1 MLSKFIKY
9 GLLFIIVLFVAG
21 IISVG
26 AIFYAYSRNLPDI
39 KQLENWKPSQVTQ
52 VYAADGSLITEFF
65 LQRRQYVS
73 IDKIPDYV
81 KKAFIAIE
89 DRTFYS
95 NPGIDVWGILRAAF
109 TNITSGRIVAG
120 GSTISQQLIKNLF
133 LTPERSFRR
142 KIKEMILAIKLN
154 QIYPKDKILE
164 MYLNQIYLGHG
175 AYGVEAASQVYFG
188 KHVWQLDICEAAVLA
203 GLPKA
208 PSKYDPYKN
217 IKLAE
222 SRRNAVLQAMVEED
236 YLDIETAKKCSQQPI
251 KLKTAEADEGNIHDY
266 FTETVRLWFVNH
278 FGSDTLYKGGYKIYT
293 TADPD
298 LLRDMHFIVKDH
310 LEDLQYRVGFPKLTK
325 EEIKFMT
332 DKYNKQNIKSF
343 DDLKTEGVY
352 VGIIEKIKK
361 HTIYFNLGE
370 INGEVKFFG
379 SLRKAKKGYPIYV
392 RYIGNGQF
400 EFVPY
405 LETAAISVDPKT
417 GAIKA
422 LVGGYDFE
430 KSKFNRA
437 IQAKRQPGSSFKPIV
452 YTAAILNGYTEIS
465 IVKDEPVSI
474 WDPQKGEEWTPR
486 NYEKEYN
493 GEVTVREA
501 LTRSLNAAAVNT
513 LLEVGYNP
521 VISLAYKMGIK
532 TKLLKVPSL
541 ALGSIDVSPIEM
553 ATVYSTFANNGVKCE
568 PYFIEKVIDSNG
580 NIVYQHT
587 PQCQKVIPEDENS
600 IMVDLLQ
607 AVVQE
612 GTGVR
617 AKILGFPV
625 AGKTGTTNDY
635 TDAWFAGF
643 STKLTTVVWVGYDY
657 KKTIGRKMTGSKA
670 ALPIWID
677 IMATAHTDK
686 EIPGFTHSPNTYY
699 LPIDLSTRA
708 IATEN
713 CRAKKILFIK
723 GTEPMIDCEGNIIVG
738 NMQNNSDNNFL
749 YDIKGE

>member
-39 KQLENWKPSQVTQ
+39 KQLENWKPSQITQ

-222 SRRNAVLQAMVEED
+222 SRRNAVLQAMVEEG

-278 FGSDTLYKGGYKIYT
+278 FGSDALYKGGYKIYT

-361 HTIYFNLGE
+361 HTIYFKLGE

-379 SLRKAKKGYPIYV
+379 SLRKARKGYPIYV

-405 LETAAISVDPKT
+405 LETAAVSVDPKT

-465 IVKDEPVSI
+465 VVRDEPVSI

-513 LLEVGYNP
+513 LLEVEYNP

-532 TKLLKVPSL
+532 TKLMKVPSL

-580 NIVYQHT
+580 NVVYQHT
-587 PQCQKVIPEDENS
+587 PQCQKVVPEDENS

-686 EIPGFTHSPNTYY
+686 EVPGFTHSPNTYY

-713 CRAKKILFIK
+713 CPAKKILFIK

-738 NMQNNSDNNFL
+738 NLQNNNDNNFL